1 MFDVLAK
8 GCHSIIRV
16 NLKTILY
23 TRIIVMGLT
32 CWHFREKGT
41 LVFVDSAL
49 VTLILRLF
57 EDFAFILLGTSSFS
71 EHE

>member
-16 NLKTILY
+16 NLKTIY
-23 TRIIVMGLT
+23 YIVMGLT

>member
-1 MFDVLAK
+1 MFDVLDRGAIVL
-8 GCHSIIRV
+8 SES
-16 NLKTILY
+16 
-23 TRIIVMGLT
+23 VMGLT